1 MNVKSSDIYL
11 NTLCL
16 TAYAPGEKSAE
27 LARAVVRMFDEISDD
42 ERILMKPINILYVN
56 LLRDVSKGQLNLS
69 NRAEVSDTLLKYE
82 DDPAFK
88 SMKFQF
94 DELKNLLTPSEPV
107 SDRRIETLFNRV
119 RRNITWMRG
128 ERRLRKLMIDLHKG
142 ENESDD
148 EKADILLEKIL
159 GDADKLRSELK
170 ADDLKEGEAAPI
182 DEIDFTDPK
191 SIMKGLTAQQK
202 KSSGS
207 VIKFG
212 WQALNRMFGPKQG
225 ASYGETF
232 AVAARSHNYKSGLL
246 CDIARWICTLN
257 TPPDTNGATP
267 IVLFISLENDVQ
279 ENLMDWYK
287 KLYVNAFM
295 KDPGDLTKEE
305 IVQYISDRFNEKGF
319 RFVAKRRMGD
329 TFGYHEYEGMVN
341 EMEKLNGAKVVAT
354 ILDYITLCHRC
365 PEDSAHNDAVQLQM
379 MAKRFY
385 NHSNHN
391 SVFFATG
398 LQLETKASEIAATGK
413 HNIVKQYNEFHL
425 ADCKGLKREFDVL
438 FFMEIEK
445 NHHDL
450 PYLTM
455 AWQKH
460 RYVNDTPAEWKYF
473 GMRFDPAFGLLD
485 DLGKED
491 RSVQDIF
498 ADESTESE
506 GDNSTHVVDIL

>member
-1 MNVKSSDIYL
+1 M
-11 NTLCL
+11 CL

-27 LARAVVRMFDEISDD
+27 LARAVVRMIDEISDD

-82 DDPAFK
+82 GDPAFK
-88 SMKFQF
+88 DLKFQF
-94 DELKNLLTPSEPV
+94 EELKNLLTPSEPV

-142 ENESDD
+142 ENEADD

-170 ADDLKEGEAAPI
+170 ADDLKEGESAPI

-202 KSSGS
+202 KNTGS

-212 WQALNRMFGPKQG
+212 WQGFNRMFGPKQG
-225 ASYGETF
+225 ASYGEFF
-232 AVAARSHNYKSGLL
+232 AVAARSHCYKSNLL

-257 TPPDTNGATP
+257 TPPDTGGAAP

-279 ENLMDWYK
+279 ENLMDWFK
-287 KLYVNAFM
+287 KLYVNTFL
-295 KDPGDLTKEE
+295 KDPGDLSKEE

-319 RFVAKRRMGD
+319 KFVAKRRMGD
-329 TFGYHEYEGMVN
+329 TFGYHEYEAMVG

-354 ILDYITLCHRC
+354 VLDYITLCHRC
-365 PEDSAHNDAVQLQM
+365 PEDNSHNDAVQLQL

-385 NHSNHN
+385 NHANHN
-391 SVFFATG
+391 SVFFATA
-398 LQLETKASEIAATGK
+398 LQLESKASELASNGK
-413 HNIVKQYNEFHL
+413 HNVVKQYNEFHL
-425 ADCKGLKREFDVL
+425 ADCKGLKRELDVL
-438 FFMEIEK
+438 FFMDIEK
-445 NHHDL
+445 NHHDI
-450 PYLTM
+450 PYLCLN
-455 AWQKH
+455 WNKH
-460 RYVNDTPAEWKYF
+460 RYVNDTPAEWKYCAYRFTNF
-473 GMRFDPAFGLLD
+473 GILD
-485 DLGKED
+485 DVNGKD
-491 RSVQDIF
+491 MSVSDIY
-498 ADESTESE
+498 ADEPEDMP